1 MLGDLFNQDILH
13 RMPRGLNG
21 RDLYPIDEA
30 RDYLAQHYT
39 KLPAIPELA
48 RLVGTNQTKLKA
60 SFRRAIGLT
69 LYDFVLKCRMDQAA
83 DLLLRGDHSVAQI
96 AYRMGYDYPANFAS
110 AFKKYYGVL
119 PRAWM
124 QRCSRQGPPR

>member
-21 RDLYPIDEA
+21 RDLHPIYEA

-39 KLPAIPELA
+39 KPPTIPELA

-60 SFRRAIGLT
+60 RARGTRRWRDAEAARRESLRPASA
-69 LYDFVLKCRMDQAA
+69 KRAA
-83 DLLLRGDHSVAQI
+83 D
-96 AYRMGYDYPANFAS
+96 
-110 AFKKYYGVL
+110 KKRFTSL
-119 PRAWM
+119 
-124 QRCSRQGPPR
+124 